1 MKQNAKPYFV
11 YPPVATLALYAS
23 VIGSLIPA
31 IRSAF
36 PGLTLTAAGFF
47 STLQSIGTAL
57 SVILCFCVFSAL
69 NKARIMAIC
78 TMLLAVT
85 VVLFGV
91 NNVLLLLY
99 VLLFFIGLFNN
110 IVDTLSNA
118 VLADLTPQRKGFH
131 IGLLQ
136 ALWAAAGAAGPYFSI
151 LLGSEYPPVFIG
163 LGIIMAISGIV
174 FTAGLRREVRMPFM
188 QQRENFGALGKLIRT
203 IKQKGVALIVLTSFF
218 NAFVQVSMIMF
229 ITSYILG
236 IGGGPY
242 HSAFALCM
250 IFVGTLAGRVIYARL
265 SGRLAIRTIMM
276 ASNALAIAGYA
287 AMLLCPDPAWAGI
300 LAIIGG
306 IGIAPNF
313 PGLVVEACHIVPD
326 DTASGTALVFLGYT
340 VACFAAPPVIGA
352 IGDAAGLQMALLAA
366 TSVLLIVVALSSF
379 LRRQIS

>member
-1 MKQNAKPYFV
+1 MKQNSKPYFV

-31 IRSAF
+31 IRNAF
-36 PGLTLTAAGFF
+36 PGLTLTATGFF

-57 SVILCFCVFSAL
+57 SVILCFCIFSAL
-69 NKARIMAIC
+69 NKARIMAVC
-78 TMLLAVT
+78 TLLLAAT
-85 VVLFGV
+85 VVLFGL

-118 VLADLTPQRKGFH
+118 VLADLTPLRKGFH

-136 ALWAAAGAAGPYFSI
+136 ALWAAAGAAGPYFAI

-163 LGIIMAISGIV
+163 LGIIMAASGVV
-174 FTAGLRREVRMPFM
+174 FTAGLAREVRMPLV

-203 IKQKGVALIVLTSFF
+203 LKRKGVAPIVLTSFF
-218 NAFVQVSMIMF
+218 NAFVQVSMILF

-236 IGGGPY
+236 IGGSVY
-242 HSAFALCM
+242 HSAFALSM

-265 SGRLAIRTIMM
+265 SHRLSIRTIMM
-276 ASNALAIAGYA
+276 ASNMLAIAGYT
-287 AMLLCPDPAWAGI
+287 AMLFCPDPTWAGI
-300 LAIIGG
+300 LAGIGG

-340 VACFAAPPVIGA
+340 VACFVAPPIIGA
-352 IGDAAGLQMALLAA
+352 IGDASSLQTALFVV
-366 TSVLLIVVALSSF
+366 TGVLIIVVALSSF
-379 LRRQIS
+379 LRRQPT